1 MVPLE
6 VHTTS
11 IAHEICDSWG
21 WSSCYLAL
29 QEDALRQAGCEK
41 IFRDVISGATTERPG
56 LAEALAYARS
66 GDVLVVWKLD
76 RLGRSLAH
84 LIDVVQQLQER
95 GIGFQSLQEQLD
107 TTSAGGKLIFHIF
120 GALAEFER
128 ALIRERTMAGL
139 AAARARGRVG
149 GRPRRLTRDQLQM
162 ARQLLDSGSM
172 TTSQVAQAL
181 HVSRTTL
188 YRALKRTAAMLQ

>member
-1 MVPLE
+1 
-6 VHTTS
+6 
-11 IAHEICDSWG
+11 
-21 WSSCYLAL
+21 
-29 QEDALRQAGCEK
+29 
-41 IFRDVISGATTERPG
+41 
-56 LAEALAYARS
+56 LAYARS